1 MAVSGAGAGAG
12 AVIGVGAGAG
22 AVVRAVGAVVMDGV
36 YNLNILQRIKKMEQ
50 EEESPAT
57 QIAVITIDSNLRKRV
72 RVRVAQLGT
81 TIKSFCEEA
90 ILNHLDSQDDHK

>member
-1 MAVSGAGAGAG
+1 MKDYRDSMHEM
-12 AVIGVGAGAG
+12 GV
-22 AVVRAVGAVVMDGV
+22 RQ
-36 YNLNILQRIKKMEQ
+36 II
-50 EEESPAT
+50 AT
-57 QIAVITIDSNLRKRV
+57 KVTPIAVITIDSELRKLV

>member
-1 MAVSGAGAGAG
+1 
-12 AVIGVGAGAG
+12 
-22 AVVRAVGAVVMDGV
+22 
-36 YNLNILQRIKKMEQ
+36 MEQ

-57 QIAVITIDSNLRKRV
+57 QIAVITIDSDLRKRV
-72 RVRVAQLGT
+72 RIRVAQLGT

>member
-1 MAVSGAGAGAG
+1 M
-12 AVIGVGAGAG
+12 
-22 AVVRAVGAVVMDGV
+22 
-36 YNLNILQRIKKMEQ
+36 NISTLQRIKKMEQ

-57 QIAVITIDSNLRKRV
+57 QIAVITIDSDLRKRV

>member
-1 MAVSGAGAGAG
+1 M
-12 AVIGVGAGAG
+12 
-22 AVVRAVGAVVMDGV
+22 
-36 YNLNILQRIKKMEQ
+36 NISTLQRIKKMER
-50 EEESPAT
+50 EEESPAA
-57 QIAVITIDSNLRKRV
+57 QIAVITIDADLRKRV

>member
-1 MAVSGAGAGAG
+1 M
-12 AVIGVGAGAG
+12 
-22 AVVRAVGAVVMDGV
+22 
-36 YNLNILQRIKKMEQ
+36 NISILTKDKKMEN

-57 QIAVITIDSNLRKRV
+57 QIAVITIDSDLRKRV
-72 RVRVAQLGT
+72 RIRVAQLGT